1 MALPAVLPVLDGAPG
16 SAGTGSSWT
25 TRVSAALTDALSSAR
40 VTADAARGTVAVG
53 AGIAALGMLLPWVN
67 TLPGASPLAN
77 YLDRWGLAGPGV
89 WLILIGLVVLAT
101 VAGSSGRT
109 ASWPVGLPAVIGA
122 AFLAGLIWPYA
133 VGGFGR
139 SIGIWIVVVGAAVL
153 FVGGLF
159 ARQARHERGDA
170 TV

>member
-1 MALPAVLPVLDGAPG
+1 M
-16 SAGTGSSWT
+16 
-25 TRVSAALTDALSSAR
+25 TDALSSAR
-40 VTADAARGTVAVG
+40 VTADAARGAVAVG

-89 WLILIGLVVLAT
+89 WLILIGLVVLGT
-101 VAGSSGRT
+101 IAGSSGRT

-139 SIGIWIVVVGAAVL
+139 SIGIWIVAVGAVVL
-153 FVGGLF
+153 LVGGLL

>member
-1 MALPAVLPVLDGAPG
+1 
-16 SAGTGSSWT
+16 
-25 TRVSAALTDALSSAR
+25 
-40 VTADAARGTVAVG
+40 
-53 AGIAALGMLLPWVN
+53 VN

-89 WLILIGLVVLAT
+89 WLVLIGLVALAT
-101 VAGSSGRT
+101 IAGSSGRT
-109 ASWPVGLPAVIGA
+109 ASWPVGLPAVVAA
-122 AFLAGLIWPYA
+122 AFLAGLVWPYA

-139 SIGIWIVVVGAAVL
+139 SIGIWIVVIGAVVL
-153 FVGGLF
+153 LVGGLL